1 VKTKHLA
8 LAVGVLA
15 SACSTLTPEEDPV
28 ALRMQDLEARVIRIE
43 RVVENQSLVQLASEL
58 ESLRSEA
65 AALRG
70 QLETLRF
77 ETENSDDRQREL
89 YVDID
94 RRLQSLESAP
104 RAFAPPPSVPP
115 AAGAPADEPPRAV
128 AARPAGSDQQ
138 NYQTAFDLVSARRY
152 DEAGAA
158 FETFLQQFPTSPLA
172 DNAQYWLAETYY
184 VRGQYQDALA
194 AFRKVIEQYP
204 QSAKLPD
211 ALLKLGYCQ
220 QELGD
225 RNAAR
230 SSLQEVMRQF
240 PDTTAAR
247 LASQR
252 LGQLR

>member
-1 VKTKHLA
+1 MNKVYLPAAAAILA
-8 LAVGVLA
+8 TG
-15 SACSTLTPEEDPV
+15 CSTLSPTEDPV

-43 RVVENQSLVQLASEL
+43 RVVENQSLVQLATEL
-58 ESLRSEA
+58 DRLRAEA
-65 AALRG
+65 TALRG
-70 QLETLRF
+70 ELETLRF
-77 ETENSDDRQREL
+77 ETENSDSRQREL
-89 YVDID
+89 YVDVD
-94 RRLQSLESAP
+94 RRLQTLETAP
-104 RAFAPPPSVPP
+104 RAFTPAPSQ
-115 AAGAPADEPPRAV
+115 
-128 AARPAGSDQQ
+128 RPAGSDQQ
-138 NYQTAFDLVSARRY
+138 NYQAAFDMISARRY
-152 DEAGAA
+152 AEAGTA

-184 VRGQYQDALA
+184 VRGQYQDALP
-194 AFRKVIEQYP
+194 AFRKVIDEYP

-252 LGQLR
+252 LGQLQ